1 MNELQKLLSEQVDW
15 QIIAVTSVVIIGV
28 ALLAGFSCLFDD
40 DEPPEDEYDDYND
53 RTG

>member
-15 QIIAVTSVVIIGV
+15 HIIAVTSVIIIVV
-28 ALLAGFSCLFDD
+28 ALLAGFSWLFDG
-40 DEPPEDEYDDYND
+40 DELPEDNDDYND

>member
-15 QIIAVTSVVIIGV
+15 YIVAVTSLIIIVV
-28 ALLAGFSCLFDD
+28 ALLAGFSWLFNG
-40 DEPPEDEYDDYND
+40 DELPEDNDDYND